1 MTRVARLLLA
11 FALLAVPAGAEVFTV
26 SLHNG
31 SSFDTLYRPEEAPWD
46 TNKVLFRTHV
56 GNWVSVAKADIATV
70 VSQTE
75 VGGFGI
81 VINNSTVE
89 LGMSANDAP
98 TPEQLAE
105 QAKANPLSALQN
117 QIQAQSQQ
125 QPYSIQQFVE
135 PSQTQGLPG
144 QWVGYGQSTPQI
156 SVPIPPPR

>member
-1 MTRVARLLLA
+1 MARVARLLLVV
-11 FALLAVPAGAEVFTV
+11 ALLAVPAGAEVFTV

-46 TNKVLFRTHV
+46 ANKVLLRTHV
-56 GNWVSVAKADIATV
+56 GNWVSVAKADIASV

-81 VINNSTVE
+81 VINNSTIE

-105 QAKANPLSALQN
+105 QAKANPLGALQD
-117 QIQAQSQQ
+117 QIQSQQ
-125 QPYSIQQFVE
+125 SQPYSIQQFVE

-156 SVPIPPPR
+156 AVPIPQPR